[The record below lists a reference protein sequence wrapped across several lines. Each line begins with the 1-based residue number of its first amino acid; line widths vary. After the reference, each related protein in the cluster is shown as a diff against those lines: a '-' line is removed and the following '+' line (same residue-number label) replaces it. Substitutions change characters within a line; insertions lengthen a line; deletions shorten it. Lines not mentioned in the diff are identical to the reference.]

1 MSYGKGEVLTEK
13 GGFGVKRQ
21 YLENWYSFHNF
32 IINFYVELKT
42 HLLLIMPITL
52 IDYGCVLG
60 NDKFVIKSNYIFWS
74 RLNCVKKKGKCTL
87 LTKYV
92 IYGNTDF
99 LLD

>member
-32 IINFYVELKT
+32 IINFYVELET

-74 RLNCVKKKGKCTL
+74 RLNCS
-87 LTKYV
+87 
-92 IYGNTDF
+92 
-99 LLD
+99 